1 VRRFFQI
8 RHNDTPVDSQLYSSL
23 EGASRALV
31 KRNDP
36 EAQVVELDTPGGA
49 VVRKFTFDD
58 CQAILRSSSSE

>member
-8 RHNDTPVDSQLYSSL
+8 RDNNTPVDGQLYLSPD
-23 EGASRALV
+23 GASRALV

-36 EAQVVELDTPGGA
+36 EAQVVELDIPGGA

-58 CQAILRSSSSE
+58 CQKVLRSSSSG